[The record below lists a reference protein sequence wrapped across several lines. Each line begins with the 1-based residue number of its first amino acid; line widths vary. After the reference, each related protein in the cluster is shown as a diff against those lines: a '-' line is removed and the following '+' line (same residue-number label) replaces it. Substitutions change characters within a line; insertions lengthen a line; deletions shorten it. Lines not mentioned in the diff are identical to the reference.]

1 MGDRKRARDARPERG
16 GRASVGAV
24 ISHSPSL
31 HRGPK
36 SANRFSGALAP
47 HLPQPRLVKTN
58 TSGLSPT
65 RLARMHDS
73 LLRHVETRR
82 LPGLVAAISRRG
94 AQHVDEIGT
103 LAFDR
108 PAPMRRD
115 TIFRLA
121 SVTKPITAAA
131 AMILLEECKLRL
143 DDPVDEFLPE
153 LANRKVLRTIDSELD
168 DTVSAKRPITVR
180 DLLTYRSG
188 YGEVAFL
195 SPTCPLQRALVD
207 ARLPL
212 SAWMFPGT
220 ADEFMRCL
228 GRLPLAHQPGDRWLY
243 HMSAEILGVLI
254 ARASGMSL
262 SSFMRERI
270 FHPLG
275 MNDTGFTVPAAKLD
289 RVATCYKT
297 DPASGEITILEEARS
312 DLLTRPCLF
321 ESGAGDQFVS
331 TADDLLT
338 FGRMMLNQGAHGK
351 DRILSRLSVELMIT
365 DQLTPA
371 QKAASPFFENF
382 WDSRGW
388 GLGVS
393 IVTRRD
399 NVAGVPGR
407 FGWDGA
413 FSTSLYVDPREDM
426 VGVLMA
432 QCRPGALRLPPVVLD
447 FWTSAYQAI
456 DD

>member
-1 MGDRKRARDARPERG
+1 
-16 GRASVGAV
+16 
-24 ISHSPSL
+24 
-31 HRGPK
+31 
-36 SANRFSGALAP
+36 
-47 HLPQPRLVKTN
+47 
-58 TSGLSPT
+58 
-65 RLARMHDS
+65 
-73 LLRHVETRR
+73 
-82 LPGLVAAISRRG
+82 
-94 AQHVDEIGT
+94 
-103 LAFDR
+103 
-108 PAPMRRD
+108 
-115 TIFRLA
+115 
-121 SVTKPITAAA
+121 VTKPITAVAT
-131 AMILLEECKLRL
+131 MILLEECKLRL
-143 DDPVDEFLPE
+143 DDPVDEFMPE
-153 LANRKVLRTIDSELD
+153 LANRKVLRVIDSELD
-168 DTVSAKRPITVR
+168 DTTPAKRPITVR

-195 SPTCPLQRALVD
+195 SPTCPLQRALIE

-212 SAWMFPGT
+212 SAWKFHGT
-220 ADEFMRCL
+220 ADEFMQCL
-228 GRLPLAHQPGDRWLY
+228 ARLPLAHQPGERWLY

-262 SSFMRERI
+262 SAFMRERI

-275 MNDTGFTVPAAKLD
+275 MNDTGFTVPEAKLD
-289 RVATCYKT
+289 RVTTCYKT
-297 DPASGEITILEEARS
+297 DATSGEVTILEEARS
-312 DLLTRPCLF
+312 DLLTQPCLF

-331 TADDLLT
+331 TADDLLA
-338 FGRMMLNQGAHGK
+338 FGSMMLNQGAYGK
-351 DRILSRLSVELMIT
+351 ERILSRPSVELMAT

-393 IVTRRD
+393 IVTRRGD
-399 NVAGVPGR
+399 IADVPGR

-413 FSTSLYVDPREDM
+413 FSTSLYVDPHEDM
-426 VGVLMA
+426 VGILMA

>member
-1 MGDRKRARDARPERG
+1 MTVVERAVEG
-16 GRASVGAV
+16 GTLLKTGQPYPAQRTTTG
-24 ISHSPSL
+24 
-31 HRGPK
+31 
-36 SANRFSGALAP
+36 RFSPA
-47 HLPQPRLVKTN
+47 
-58 TSGLSPT
+58 
-65 RLARMHDS
+65 RLARMHDT
-73 LLRHVETRR
+73 LRRHVGSGR
-82 LPGLVAAISRRG
+82 LPGLVALISRRG
-94 AQHVDEIGT
+94 AEHVDAIGT

-108 PAPMRRD
+108 TAPMRRD

-121 SVTKPITAAA
+121 SVTKPITAVA
-131 AMILLEECKLRL
+131 AMILVEECKLRL
-143 DDPVDEFLPE
+143 DDPVHDFLPE

-168 DTVSAKRPITVR
+168 DTVPAKRAITVR
-180 DLLTYRSG
+180 DLLTFRSG

-195 SPTCPLQRALVD
+195 SPTCPLQRALIE

-220 ADEFMRCL
+220 PDEFMQCL
-228 GRLPLAHQPGDRWLY
+228 GRLPLAHQPGERWLY

-254 ARASGMSL
+254 ARVAGLPL
-262 SSFMRERI
+262 SAFMRQRI
-270 FHPLG
+270 FEPLG
-275 MNDTGFTVPAAKLD
+275 MKDTGFTVPEADLD

-297 DPASGEITILEEARS
+297 DFSTGDITVLEEACR
-312 DLLTRPCLF
+312 DVLAGPCVF

-331 TADDLLT
+331 TGDDLLA
-338 FGRMMLNQGAHGK
+338 FGRMMLNCGAYGRE
-351 DRILSRLSVELMIT
+351 RILSRLSVELMTT
-365 DQLTPA
+365 DQLTPE
-371 QKAASPFFENF
+371 QKATSPFFENF

-388 GLGVS
+388 GLGLS

-399 NVAGVPGR
+399 DVPGVPGR
-407 FGWDGA
+407 YGWDGA